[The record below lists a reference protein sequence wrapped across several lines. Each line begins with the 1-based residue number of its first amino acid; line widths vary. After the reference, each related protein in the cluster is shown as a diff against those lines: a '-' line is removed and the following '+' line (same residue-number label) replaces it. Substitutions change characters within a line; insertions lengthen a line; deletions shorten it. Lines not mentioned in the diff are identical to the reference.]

1 MIHHKAFSNAPTP
14 TQDWSIQTLS
24 RDSILI
30 LKCHQTLVFNQMG
43 ALTDPLEGG
52 GLKSLAAAYTGPY
65 PSPNFY
71 FREIRYPLSE

>member
-30 LKCHQTLVFNQMG
+30 LKCHHTLAG
-43 ALTDPLEGG
+43 R
-52 GLKSLAAAYTGPY
+52 
-65 PSPNFY
+65 
-71 FREIRYPLSE
+71 FRHGVLPASG